1 MRVYGNYTSEV
12 AAATA
17 IQELNTKGYSR
28 SSIKVLTSRSLG
40 PEFDTVDTVDVAD
53 ASAKDLGDRG
63 LFAKIR
69 DFFSFDKYDD
79 DYYAGQDDDMQSVL
93 SSYRTNL
100 DNGEII
106 ILLKDE
112 GPAPHTEDNSD
123 LHTM

>member
-1 MRVYGNYTSEV
+1 MKVYGNYTSEV

-40 PEFDTVDTVDVAD
+40 PEFDTVDTVDVTD

-63 LFAKIR
+63 LFTKIR